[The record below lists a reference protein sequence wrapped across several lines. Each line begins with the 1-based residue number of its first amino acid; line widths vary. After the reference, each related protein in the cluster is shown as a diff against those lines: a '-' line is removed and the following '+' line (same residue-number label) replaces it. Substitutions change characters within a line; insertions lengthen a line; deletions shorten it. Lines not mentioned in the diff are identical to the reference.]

1 MAITE
6 NIGPLLLYFSKDNG
20 EYNLD
25 FASNKYDR
33 MIHLSKA
40 AINSEITIKDLATQK
55 ETVLNSTN
63 FYYSFDNQ
71 NSIFKGKL
79 SIKVTEDTLIE
90 FLFALK
96 DYEILN
102 EKEYT
107 SQKINKSP
115 IIKFDKNTKNKNI
128 NITISTKS
136 GNNFGYSYLTYY
148 SKNDYMSYP
157 EVIDP
162 IYKDANSYLL
172 IIKNTGEN
180 LEKDESLSL
189 VLYIKEELFK
199 KEEILVTKVEEKAD
213 EPTDGPSDW
222 PGEGEEGDSGL
233 EGWAIALIAV
243 GSVIAIIIIIVVWK
257 CVLSKDHVD
266 SEIIGSL
273 VVQSNANEMGETR
286 E

>member
-20 EYNLD
+20 EYTLD

-63 FYYSFDNQ
+63 SYYSFDNQ
-71 NSIFKGKL
+71 NSVFKGKL

-136 GNNFGYSYLTYY
+136 GNNFGYSYITYY

-162 IYKDANSYLL
+162 IYKDANSYFL

-189 VLYIKEELFK
+189 VIYIEEEVFE
-199 KEEILVTKVEEKAD
+199 KEEILVTKIEEKDETTD
-213 EPTDGPSDW
+213 EPGEEE
-222 PGEGEEGDSGL
+222 GEGGL

-243 GSVIAIIIIIVVWK
+243 GSVIALIIIALVIWK
-257 CVLSKDHVD
+257 CVLSKGHVD

-273 VVQSNANEMGETR
+273 VEKSNANEMGESR

>member
-1 MAITE
+1 MGKKEMAITE

-33 MIHLSKA
+33 MIHLSKLTS
-40 AINSEITIKDLATQK
+40 NSEITIKDLATQK

-136 GNNFGYSYLTYY
+136 GNNFGYSYITYY

-162 IYKDANSYLL
+162 IYKDANSYFL

-213 EPTDGPSDW
+213 EPTDGPSD
-222 PGEGEEGDSGL
+222 
-233 EGWAIALIAV
+233 
-243 GSVIAIIIIIVVWK
+243 
-257 CVLSKDHVD
+257 
-266 SEIIGSL
+266 
-273 VVQSNANEMGETR
+273 
-286 E
+286 

>member
-1 MAITE
+1 MGKKEMAITE

-136 GNNFGYSYLTYY
+136 GNNFGYSYITYY

-162 IYKDANSYLL
+162 IYKDANSYFL

-213 EPTDGPSDW
+213 EPTDGPSD
-222 PGEGEEGDSGL
+222 
-233 EGWAIALIAV
+233 
-243 GSVIAIIIIIVVWK
+243 
-257 CVLSKDHVD
+257 
-266 SEIIGSL
+266 
-273 VVQSNANEMGETR
+273 
-286 E
+286 

>member
-6 NIGPLLLYFSKDNG
+6 NIGPLVLYFSKDNG
-20 EYNLD
+20 EYTLD

-136 GNNFGYSYLTYY
+136 GNNFGYSYITYY
-148 SKNDYMSYP
+148 SKNGYMFYP

-172 IIKNTGEN
+172 IIKNTEEN
-180 LEKDESLSL
+180 LENGESLSL
-189 VLYIKEELFK
+189 VIYIKKEVFDN
-199 KEEILVTKVEEKAD
+199 EEILVSKVEEKAD
-213 EPTDGPSDW
+213 EPTDGPSD
-222 PGEGEEGDSGL
+222 
-233 EGWAIALIAV
+233 
-243 GSVIAIIIIIVVWK
+243 
-257 CVLSKDHVD
+257 
-266 SEIIGSL
+266 
-273 VVQSNANEMGETR
+273 
-286 E
+286 